1 MFFLMQNIFFDGFN
15 HNAKYAMKTLQVAQ
29 DSGASTIILCDTN
42 GGQIP
47 SRVREI
53 IKTVKKEINVPLGI
67 HAHNDSGL
75 AVANSLVALE
85 EGVEQIQGTIGGLG
99 ERCGNTDLS
108 ILIPILKFKY
118 NLPLTSIKID
128 KTTSI
133 YNFVM
138 EIANLTPEN
147 RKPFVGRSAFTHK
160 GGVHVSAIIKNP
172 LTYEHIPPEAVG
184 NERRILVSELSG
196 KSNLKSKIEELGFD
210 ASKFSESQI
219 KSLTSKIKE
228 YEHQG
233 YQFEGADASL
243 KLLIMREFY
252 DYVPDFQVENFK
264 ILSYNFGE
272 ETSTEAVIKLK
283 VKDKVVH
290 AVSEGDGPVNALDY
304 ALRKALEDFFPIL
317 KDIKLIDYKVRVLD
331 SSSGTASK
339 YVY

>member
-1 MFFLMQNIFFDGFN
+1 MIEALNISCEENLKLIEDTIKYLKYNGMNVFLMQNIFFDGFN

-160 GGVHVSAIIKNP
+160 GGVFM
-172 LTYEHIPPEAVG
+172 
-184 NERRILVSELSG
+184 LV
-196 KSNLKSKIEELGFD
+196 
-210 ASKFSESQI
+210 Q
-219 KSLTSKIKE
+219 
-228 YEHQG
+228 
-233 YQFEGADASL
+233 SL
-243 KLLIMREFY
+243 KIHLLMNIY
-252 DYVPDFQVENFK
+252 LQKP
-264 ILSYNFGE
+264 L
-272 ETSTEAVIKLK
+272 ETK
-283 VKDKVVH
+283 
-290 AVSEGDGPVNALDY
+290 EGY
-304 ALRKALEDFFPIL
+304 
-317 KDIKLIDYKVRVLD
+317 
-331 SSSGTASK
+331 
-339 YVY
+339 